1 MSSTRLTLLCHYSY
15 DALNRLISDSLADKP
30 VLRRFYCESR
40 ISNELQGAAR
50 RTIFSA
56 ASCYWHNSAV
66 RTMY

>member
-40 ISNELQGAAR
+40 ISNELQGAAHYPSVR
-50 RTIFSA
+50 RA
-56 ASCYWHNSAV
+56 AIGTTAP
-66 RTMY
+66 